1 MAKRI
6 SHLGIAVKDL
16 ASSEALFKKLLG
28 DGNIHHEEVE
38 DQGVRIASFKIGDS
52 IIELTAST
60 RADSSIAKF
69 IEKRGEGI
77 HHLALEV
84 DDVASELSRLK
95 SEGIQLID
103 DSPKLGAHDMLIA
116 FLHPKSTNGVLVELC
131 QKAK

>member
-1 MAKRI
+1 MTKRI

-28 DGNIHHEEVE
+28 DGHVHHEEVE
-38 DQGVRIASFKIGDS
+38 DQGVSIASFKIGES

-60 RADSSIAKF
+60 RADSAIAKF

-84 DDVASELSRLK
+84 DDVASELARLK
-95 SEGIQLID
+95 ADGIQLID

-131 QKAK
+131 QKK